1 MVPARITDKA
11 EVMNRSSRK
20 TSRCA
25 HVIAARGGT
34 SRDQNRSARE
44 ISARDREENEMR
56 PASRRIL
63 LATDGSEE
71 AELATRAAV
80 AMAEGIG
87 AELHVVHV
95 KLIPITLPRSSRL
108 ERGP

>member
-1 MVPARITDKA
+1 M
-11 EVMNRSSRK
+11 
-20 TSRCA
+20 
-25 HVIAARGGT
+25 
-34 SRDQNRSARE
+34 
-44 ISARDREENEMR
+44 
-56 PASRRIL
+56 

>member
-1 MVPARITDKA
+1 
-11 EVMNRSSRK
+11 
-20 TSRCA
+20 
-25 HVIAARGGT
+25 
-34 SRDQNRSARE
+34 
-44 ISARDREENEMR
+44 MR

-80 AMAEGIG
+80 AMAEGTG
-87 AELHVVHV
+87 SELHVVQV
-95 KLIPITLPRSSRL
+95 NLIPITLPRSARL